1 MKSEYW
7 KSALRLGL
15 PLLFGA
21 LVLWLIYRGM
31 DMSQVVGV
39 LHSGVDYKV
48 LGLSLIFGLVAN
60 VIRGYRWHLLVRASL
75 PAGEAEP
82 RRINAI
88 ATVLGSYTVN
98 MGIPRAGELWRCAEY
113 KRYERMPF
121 STLLGTLVVDR
132 LADVCALG
140 LIFVGTLVAYTP
152 FFVGVLEAQ
161 PSIGD
166 GARSLLGSV
175 WVYVALGGVVLL
187 VALGVMLLR
196 RYPNS
201 RASEGTRRVIQGV
214 CSVRYMPERW
224 LFVGY
229 SVLIW
234 LGYFAFFYTAFF
246 AFEFTRTLPIEV
258 GIIAFAMCSAAVLA
272 PVQAGLGPWHF
283 MMITTLV
290 YYGVSREDA
299 GAYALIVHSVQTLWI
314 TLVGLVAIVALPII
328 NRRYQRRLYT
338 TTN

>member
-1 MKSEYW
+1 MKSDFL
-7 KSALRLGL
+7 KSTLRLGV
-15 PLLFGA
+15 PLLFGV

-31 DMSQVVGV
+31 DMSQVMAV
-39 LHSGVDYKV
+39 LHSGVDYQI
-48 LGLSLIFGLVAN
+48 LGLSLIFGLIAN
-60 VIRGYRWHLLVRASL
+60 VIRGYRWHLLVRATL
-75 PAGEAEP
+75 QPGEGEP

-113 KRYERMPF
+113 KRYEQMPF

-132 LADVCALG
+132 LADVISLG
-140 LIFVGTLVAYTP
+140 LILLGTVLSYSS
-152 FFVGVLEAQ
+152 FFLGILEQQ
-161 PSIGD
+161 PSIGA

-175 WVYVALGGVVLL
+175 WVYIAIGVAMLAILGAI
-187 VALGVMLLR
+187 ALMR

-201 RASEGTRRVIQGV
+201 RVAEGIKRTIQGAG
-214 CSVRYMPERW
+214 SVRYMPERW

-229 SVLIW
+229 SLLIW
-234 LGYFAFFYTAFF
+234 VGYFAFFYTAFF
-246 AFEFTRTLPIEV
+246 AFDFTRSLPFEV
-258 GIIAFAMCSAAVLA
+258 GVIAFAMCSAAVLA

-283 MMITTLV
+283 MVITTLV

-314 TLVGLVAIVALPII
+314 TLIGLVSILALPII
-328 NRRYQRRLYT
+328 NRHYQRKLYT
-338 TTN
+338 ETN